1 MKVSPR
7 RRAAI
12 VAAAIVVLF
21 VTGVFV
27 FVRGRGF
34 DARAEPG
41 RIETAVATRLRAFAI
56 PASARDRMNPEPA
69 TDVAFEDG
77 LVHFADHCA
86 ACHANDGSGDTDYG
100 RGLYPKPPD
109 MRLAR
114 TQSLTDGELFYLIEH
129 GVPLTGMPA
138 FGSGTA
144 EGETASWRLVHFIRR
159 MPGLTDEELA
169 RMAELNPMS
178 AAAWQQRQ
186 EELEFLRGGGEAP
199 ALAPSHKHSG
209 GSQ

>member
-1 MKVSPR
+1 MKSLPR
-7 RRAAI
+7 KRAAT
-12 VAAAIVVLF
+12 VAAALVLVLMAGLYLF
-21 VTGVFV
+21 I
-27 FVRGRGF
+27 RGHGF

-41 RIETAVATRLRAFAI
+41 RLETAVATRLRALAI
-56 PASARDRMNPEPA
+56 PSPARDRANPEPPG
-69 TDVAFEDG
+69 DEAFEDG
-77 LVHFADHCA
+77 LAHFADHCA
-86 ACHANDGSGDTDYG
+86 TCHANDGSGDTDYG

-109 MRLAR
+109 MRLAP

-129 GVPLTGMPA
+129 GVPLTGMPG
-138 FGSGTA
+138 FGSGTP

-159 MPGLTDEELA
+159 IPRLTDEELG

-186 EELEFLRGGGEAP
+186 EELEFLRGGGNAP
-199 ALAPSHKHSG
+199 APAPSHKHSG